1 MRNKESG
8 CISTLLDPRQ
18 KGMLD
23 EECIG
28 GDNNLR
34 AYAFPDVKR
43 LGDLFWGLPVT
54 YSHCSRP
61 SYSTTISSTSRTSST
76 PRPSHF
82 FRPISSSSPLVL

>member
-1 MRNKESG
+1 
-8 CISTLLDPRQ
+8 
-18 KGMLD
+18 MLD

-54 YSHCSRP
+54 VTAPGPATAQRSAP
-61 SYSTTISSTSRTSST
+61 PPELALPPGLVTSSG
-76 PRPSHF
+76 PSL
-82 FRPISSSSPLVL
+82 PLVL